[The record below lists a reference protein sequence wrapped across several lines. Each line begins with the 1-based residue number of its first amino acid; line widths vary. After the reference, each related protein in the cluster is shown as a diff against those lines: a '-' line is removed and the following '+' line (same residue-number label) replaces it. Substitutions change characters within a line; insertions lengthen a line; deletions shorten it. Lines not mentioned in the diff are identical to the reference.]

1 MKKFHEK
8 SETAANPFDPQSQ
21 LSLAASTSTAKAL
34 LQEQEMDQ
42 KQYFRSRKLKSNQA
56 VEQPWK
62 EEKDSREKWVTVIPL
77 AGLALGLAVAAG
89 LVVQGLFSIEHHKY
103 NLVLDEAWA
112 TFDTNI
118 WTKESNVG
126 GFG

>member
-1 MKKFHEK
+1 MKDLDGKNENVA
-8 SETAANPFDPQSQ
+8 TPFDPQSQ
-21 LSLAASTSTAKAL
+21 SSLADSTSTATA

-42 KQYFRSRKLKSNQA
+42 KQYFRSRKLKSDKA
-56 VEQPWK
+56 MEQPWK
-62 EEKDSREKWVTVIPL
+62 EEKDAREKWVTIIPL

-89 LVVQGLFSIEHHKY
+89 LVVQGLFNIEHHKY
-103 NLVLDEAWA
+103 NLVLDEAWG
-112 TFDTNI
+112 TFDTKI